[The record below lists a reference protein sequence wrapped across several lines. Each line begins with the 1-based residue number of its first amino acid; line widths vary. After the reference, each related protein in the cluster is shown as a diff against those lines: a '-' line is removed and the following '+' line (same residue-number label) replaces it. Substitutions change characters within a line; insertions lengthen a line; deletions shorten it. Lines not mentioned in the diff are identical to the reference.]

1 MTPEFTLELAQQLH
15 DSNQIV
21 DFDWAWQVLG
31 YSRKDNAKRML
42 TGYFEAKFDY
52 FVQLP
57 EESPEALPH
66 DIFLTSEENSKPGR
80 PTEKIYLTV
89 ECFKEMGM
97 LAKSEEGRQIRK
109 YFLTCEAIAK
119 QSVKVIPQLQQ
130 NFAHLNQVIEQQGK
144 AIAVL
149 QSQIQNLLPISADF
163 IPPGWD
169 ADVWEKL
176 PSQDKRHFRFIYRK
190 HGFRPDSAEI
200 EPYISVSADAILK
213 QKQEVE
219 QIIGEVSP
227 TQMWRIEDAKQELLA
242 RFWAEGVGD
251 E

>member
-1 MTPEFTLELAQQLH
+1 MTSEFTLELAQQLH

-21 DFDWAWQVLG
+21 DFDWAWSVLG

-42 TGYFEAKFDY
+42 IGYFEAKFDY

-57 EESPEALPH
+57 EELPEALPH
-66 DIFLTSEENSKPGR
+66 DIFLRSEENSKPGR

-119 QSVKVIPQLQQ
+119 QSVKAIPQLQQ
-130 NFAHLNQVIEQQGK
+130 QIQQLQQSFE
-144 AIAVL
+144 IM

-163 IPPGWD
+163 TPPGWD

-176 PSQDKRHFRFIYRK
+176 PPQDKRHFRFMFRRRS
-190 HGFRPDSAEI
+190 FRPGSETEVKVLPAITHQMRLQQRAEV
-200 EPYISVSADAILK
+200 EAVVGVVSESELQKFEALK
-213 QKQEVE
+213 QKVLKQYRSFG
-219 QIIGEVSP
+219 GES
-227 TQMWRIEDAKQELLA
+227 
-242 RFWAEGVGD
+242 
-251 E
+251 

>member
-1 MTPEFTLELAQQLH
+1 MNREFTFELAQQLH

-21 DFDWAWQVLG
+21 DFDWAWQLLG
-31 YSRKDNAKRML
+31 YSRKDSAKRTL
-42 TGYFEAKFDY
+42 VSYFEAKFDY

-57 EESPEALPH
+57 EESPALPH
-66 DIFLTSEENSKPGR
+66 DIFHIEVENSKPGR
-80 PTEKIYLTV
+80 PAEKIYLTV

-97 LAKSEEGRQIRK
+97 LAKSEEGKQIRK
-109 YFLTCEAIAK
+109 YFLQCEALAK
-119 QSVKVIPQLQQ
+119 QSVKAIPQLQQ
-130 NFAHLNQVIEQQGK
+130 QIQQLQQSFE
-144 AIAVL
+144 IM
-149 QSQIQNLLPISADF
+149 QSQIQNLLPISSDF

-200 EPYISVSADAILK
+200 EPYISVSADAILL

-227 TQMWRIEDAKQELLA
+227 TEMWRIEDAKQELLA
-242 RFWAEGVGD
+242 RFWAEGAGD